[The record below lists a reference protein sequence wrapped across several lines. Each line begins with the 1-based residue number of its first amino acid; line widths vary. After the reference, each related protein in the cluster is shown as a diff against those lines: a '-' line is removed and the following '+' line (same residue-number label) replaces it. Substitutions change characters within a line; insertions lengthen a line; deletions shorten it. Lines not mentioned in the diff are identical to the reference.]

1 VETVIV
7 PLELGARYV
16 GVDLRCRDVRMA
28 EHLLNRANI
37 GVILDKMGGEW
48 VPQGMRRNAFEPA
61 FMGIFYDLGVY
72 RLARQRFARRGDKK
86 VVDLNFLKL
95 SPLGKIAF

>member
-37 GVILDKMGGEW
+37 GVILDKMGGE
-48 VPQGMRRNAFEPA
+48 
-61 FMGIFYDLGVY
+61 
-72 RLARQRFARRGDKK
+72 
-86 VVDLNFLKL
+86 
-95 SPLGKIAF
+95 